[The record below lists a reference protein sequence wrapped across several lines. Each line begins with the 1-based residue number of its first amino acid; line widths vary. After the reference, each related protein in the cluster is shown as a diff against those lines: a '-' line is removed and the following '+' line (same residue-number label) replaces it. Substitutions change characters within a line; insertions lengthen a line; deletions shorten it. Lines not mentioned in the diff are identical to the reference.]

1 MYRTGVI
8 YCSAIET
15 QLNDTAE
22 RDFTTR
28 RISTYLHTAYA
39 TVCAIAIARLY
50 TLLYY
55 SCVYVDG
62 SDSVAVWVRSLC
74 RCECLDAFFCRRV
87 LVHIGSH
94 PNSMNVSGGVGIH
107 TLHAVCTTSYVRC
120 RDLNTHAQ
128 TQRVCVAGARQRNRA
143 HLTHSHAAGRIEPK
157 KRNKT
162 NKRKT
167 IHAKEIMYYY
177 KTRSTIFFYLFFST
191 VKTMLYRAL
200 GCRDGAHINLTAIS
214 ICVK

>member
-50 TLLYY
+50 TLSYY

-62 SDSVAVWVRSLC
+62 SDSVAVWVRPLC
-74 RCECLDAFFCRRV
+74 RCECLDAFFCHRV

-94 PNSMNVSGGVGIH
+94 PNSMHVSGGVGIH

-128 TQRVCVAGARQRNRA
+128 TQRVCVAGAR
-143 HLTHSHAAGRIEPK
+143 
-157 KRNKT
+157 
-162 NKRKT
+162 
-167 IHAKEIMYYY
+167 
-177 KTRSTIFFYLFFST
+177 
-191 VKTMLYRAL
+191 
-200 GCRDGAHINLTAIS
+200 
-214 ICVK
+214 